1 MRQHINFSSQ
11 AEIENDNHDSKRK
24 KEWSREEN
32 LVLLE
37 VMGKY
42 YRSLHHSNSA
52 NEKGLIWARI
62 YEEFSAR
69 CRGRSSKA
77 LRKRYD

>member
-11 AEIENDNHDSKRK
+11 ADIGNDNHDSKRK

-32 LVLLE
+32 LVLLQ